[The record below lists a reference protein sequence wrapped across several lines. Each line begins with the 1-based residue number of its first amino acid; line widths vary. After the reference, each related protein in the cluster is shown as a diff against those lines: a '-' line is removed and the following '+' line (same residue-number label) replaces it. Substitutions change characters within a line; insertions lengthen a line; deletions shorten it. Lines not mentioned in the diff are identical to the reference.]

1 MPSVGNDSKR
11 RTLRTPKAKIF
22 EQPIGKPMF
31 LTYYLFLREEKEIR
45 NRKLATESHNSL
57 N

>member
-22 EQPIGKPMF
+22 EQPIDITMF
-31 LTYYLFLREEKEIR
+31 LTYYLFLREEKEIL
-45 NRKLATESHNSL
+45 NRKLAT
-57 N
+57 